1 MRVYSQ
7 ITKGQFTTKKKKKRK
22 GKLLRFVAFCIM
34 VQFGFLQQFRNE
46 TWPFHNDIRFEIFLF
61 FFSSENVQLIFL
73 FTQKKIANLKT
84 LCQYWGPAQQHC
96 GFLIHEERWWVGYS
110 GKSPAGTSIYVESQV
125 ETWSRWEQIKIWMMF
140 SKKQGIILDKA
151 SNNFLVSKR
160 ENPSWGSLPTT
171 GVKVRTDKI

>member
-7 ITKGQFTTKKKKKRK
+7 ITKGQFTTKKKK
-22 GKLLRFVAFCIM
+22 GKENYWDLLHSALWFNLDFCNNSEMKPGLSIMISGLRFSYF
-34 VQFGFLQQFRNE
+34 FFLQKMYS
-46 TWPFHNDIRFEIFLF
+46 LF
-61 FFSSENVQLIFL
+61 FYSLK
-73 FTQKKIANLKT
+73 KKIANLKT

-125 ETWSRWEQIKIWMMF
+125 ETWSRWGQIKIWMMF